1 MVKDARVKNLVKI
14 LIGTAWLDGKVQ
26 PEEWQ
31 YINRVATEKGVAAD
45 PEIQPLLNQFRM
57 VQPTECYEWL
67 AQYLGDR
74 PTKEDC
80 QNLLEAISGL
90 VYSDGEVALE
100 EARLLIKLQSSSST
114 DESPQP
120 GSNGVVKEI
129 QKLYRRWVD
138 RQS

>member
-1 MVKDARVKNLVKI
+1 MVKDASVKNLIKI
-14 LIGTAWLDGKVQ
+14 LIGTAWLDGEIQ
-26 PEEWQ
+26 PEEGQ
-31 YINRVATEKGVAAD
+31 YIHKIATEKGVAAD

-57 VQPTECYEWL
+57 VQPTECYEWVR
-67 AQYLGDR
+67 QYLGEHPSR
-74 PTKEDC
+74 GDC

-100 EARLLIKLQSSSST
+100 EARLLSDLQSST
-114 DESPQP
+114 TTESPQA
-120 GSNGVVKEI
+120 GYNGVIKEI